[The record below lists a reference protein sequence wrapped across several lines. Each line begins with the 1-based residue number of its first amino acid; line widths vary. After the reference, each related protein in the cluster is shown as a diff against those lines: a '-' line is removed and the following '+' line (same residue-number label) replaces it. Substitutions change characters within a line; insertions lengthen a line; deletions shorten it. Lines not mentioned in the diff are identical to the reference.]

1 VNRPSIA
8 VIGGGILGCLIAR
21 EIITREPDAH
31 VTVLDRDAVG
41 SGASRR
47 SAGLHFPRGS
57 SDRVRQMSA
66 YSEDYYDRLL
76 KSQPDLP
83 IYPSPMSVVASRNLA
98 DELRH
103 VYLDRAGLTET
114 ADTGSA
120 DVVLDSDLRAWSG
133 SGCHYADVQALALAL
148 AHPLRARVAFREGVA
163 VTGLAESSSAVRL
176 RLGTGDEISVSRVVL
191 APGPWA
197 NIAPWRDLTSQLGIR
212 VKKVVALH
220 IERPPRPGAP
230 CVVFEEEDAF
240 LLPVTHRGH
249 LLFSY
254 TCQEWDVDPDALH
267 QGLTADHLG
276 AAQAVLKR
284 YAPSLTSQ
292 CVSGRVFCDAYSPD
306 RQPVVRTLDAHARI
320 VYAGAANGS
329 GYRLGPAMAAA
340 AADLLDLPY

>member
-1 VNRPSIA
+1 MSQLPVA
-8 VIGGGILGCLIAR
+8 VIGGGILGCLIAH
-21 EIITREPDAH
+21 EIVTREPGAR
-31 VTVLDRDAVG
+31 VMVLDRDSIG

-57 SDRVRQMSA
+57 SERVRQMSA
-66 YSEDYYDRLL
+66 YSEDYYARLL

-83 IYPSPMSVVASRNLA
+83 VYPLPMSVVAGRDSVS
-98 DELRH
+98 ELRR

-114 ADTGSA
+114 ADTGNP
-120 DVVLDSDLRAWSG
+120 DVVLGDELMAWSG
-133 SGCHYADVQALALAL
+133 RGCQYADVQAVAQHLARS
-148 AHPLRARVAFREGVA
+148 LRARVEFREGVA
-163 VTGLAESSSAVRL
+163 VTSMAGSASGVRL
-176 RLGTGDEISVSRVVL
+176 RLGTEDEVSVSRVVL
-191 APGPWA
+191 APGPWV
-197 NIAPWRDLTSQLGIR
+197 NSAPWRDLTGQLGIR

-220 IERPPRPGAP
+220 IERPLQPGEP

-254 TCQEWDVDPDALH
+254 TCQEWDVDPDAPNP
-267 QGLTADHLG
+267 GVTADHLS

-284 YAPSLTSQ
+284 YAPSLASQ
-292 CVSGRVFCDAYSPD
+292 CVSGQVFCDAYSPD
-306 RQPVVRTLDAHARI
+306 RQPVIRALDAHARI

-340 AADLLDLPY
+340 AADLLDLPH